1 MRQRHTSAAR
11 RFTWPRFLDHL
22 PVVACLS
29 ALSLTVSASPAGA
42 TVTIGQVGTPVSANC
57 VDSYDWVQPTVTS
70 GNSYIVKGAGTITSW
85 SHIAQLGAGQRL
97 KLKVF
102 RPVAGSTYTVVGQ
115 DVPRDLVSGAF
126 HTFPASIPVKAGDVL
141 GLTSLAGGPGCAFDV
156 PGETI
161 YFRSGD
167 LPDGAS
173 GSFSPDSD
181 FRLNAAA
188 VIVPTNKFSF
198 GETMRNKK
206 KGTAT
211 LTVDVPGPGELVLAG
226 NGVKAAGSAR
236 SAATTV
242 AAPGVVQLLIRAK
255 GKKKRKLNENGKVK
269 LNPSVTYT
277 PTGGNPS
284 TQSTKLKLKK
294 L

>member
-1 MRQRHTSAAR
+1 M
-11 RFTWPRFLDHL
+11 
-22 PVVACLS
+22 
-29 ALSLTVSASPAGA
+29 
-42 TVTIGQVGTPVSANC
+42 TIGQVGTPVSANC

-70 GNSYIVKGAGTITSW
+70 GNSYVVKGAGTITSW

-102 RPVAGSTYTVVGQ
+102 RPVAGLTYTVVGH
-115 DVPRDLVSGAF
+115 DGPRDLVSGAF

-141 GLTSLAGGPGCAFDV
+141 GLTSVAGGPGCAFDV

-181 FRLNAAA
+181 SRLNATA
-188 VIVPTNKFSF
+188 VIVPTNTFSF
-198 GETMRNKK
+198 GETTRNKK

-226 NGVKAAGSAR
+226 NGVKAAAGAHVS
-236 SAATTV
+236 V
-242 AAPGVVQLLIRAK
+242 AVTAPGTVKLLIKAK
-255 GKKKRKLNENGKVK
+255 GKKKRKLNDTGKVK
-269 LNPSVTYT
+269 LNLAITYT
-277 PTGGNPS
+277 PTGGDPS
-284 TQSTKLKLKK
+284 TQPGKVKLKK
-294 L
+294 LRKKG